1 MKTKL
6 ISLVA
11 AFELPS
17 LFNHAIRYHRNS
29 RRWAKSLSF
38 SQRYQR
44 KENHCMPFEKF
55 DLENL
60 DKERRKAVAN
70 SVRTMSVEELKAL
83 GNEIFR
89 YADDPWREKFF
100 RFIAEN
106 PGATFHHAVMSDGVN
121 IVYCRDQ
128 DKGMWFLPGSGMGP
142 LQATG
147 RKMMSE
153 IIRGKR

>member
-1 MKTKL
+1 MGL
-6 ISLVA
+6 
-11 AFELPS
+11 
-17 LFNHAIRYHRNS
+17 
-29 RRWAKSLSF
+29 
-38 SQRYQR
+38 
-44 KENHCMPFEKF
+44 EKF

-60 DKERRKAVAN
+60 DKERRKAVAD
-70 SVRTMSVEELKAL
+70 SIRVMSVEELKAL

-89 YADDPWREKFF
+89 YADDPWRQKFF
-100 RFIAEN
+100 GFIAEN
-106 PGATFHHAVMSDGVN
+106 PGTTFHHAVMSDGVN

-153 IIRGKR
+153 MIRGKR